1 MADLEIELN
10 PAEFLTL
17 GTVGP
22 KGRRVF
28 YLQAA
33 SGDVLISLIIEKEQA
48 RALGDAIE
56 ELLEDLDTRYPG
68 RTIPVSSDNLDLRE
82 PINPRFRVAQMG
94 LGYDED
100 RDLIVLVAQATTG
113 NGPDTEE
120 GEEAEDEDDEE
131 NELPEFDLLDDDD
144 DEESVDDLLSSSA
157 VARIW
162 CSRAQLRALGERAS
176 QTVAAG
182 RPDPRQNGRLVYYWT

>member
-48 RALGDAIE
+48 RALGDAIQ
-56 ELLEDLDTRYPG
+56 ELLEDLDERYPA
-68 RTIPVSSDNLDLRE
+68 RSSTASSDNLDLRE

-100 RDLIVLVAQATTG
+100 RDLIVLVAQAMA
-113 NGPDTEE
+113 NSDP
-120 GEEAEDEDDEE
+120 AQSDEE
-131 NELPEFDLLDDDD
+131 DELPEFDLLDSEDDGDEAD
-144 DEESVDDLLSSSA
+144 DEGVPSGSA

-162 CSRAQLRALGERAS
+162 CSRGQLRALGDRAAQS
-176 QTVAAG
+176 VAAG
-182 RPDPRQNGRLVYYWT
+182 RPDPRQNGRLIYYWT

>member
-10 PAEFLTL
+10 PAEFLTV

-33 SGDVLISLIIEKEQA
+33 SGDVLLSLVIEKEQA

-56 ELLEDLDTRYPG
+56 ELLEDLDSRFPARG
-68 RTIPVSSDNLDLRE
+68 PQLMAGNLDLRE
-82 PINPRFRVAQMG
+82 PITPRFRVAQMG

-100 RDLIVLVAQATTG
+100 RDLIVIVAQAMASNT
-113 NGPDTEE
+113 PDLTDDD
-120 GEEAEDEDDEE
+120 EDEDS
-131 NELPEFDLLDDDD
+131 PSFDVLGD
-144 DEESVDDLLSSSA
+144 DEEDIDDIDDLPGAA

-162 CSRAQLRALGERAS
+162 CSRAQLRALGERATES
-176 QTVAAG
+176 VAAG

>member
-1 MADLEIELN
+1 MAELEIELN

-28 YLQAA
+28 YLQAG
-33 SGDVLISLIIEKEQA
+33 SGDVLVSLIIEKEQA
-48 RALGDAIE
+48 RALGDAID
-56 ELLEDLDTRYPG
+56 ELLEDLDSRFPARG
-68 RTIPVSSDNLDLRE
+68 LQRPVGDLELRE
-82 PINPRFRVAQMG
+82 PITPRFRVAQMG

-100 RDLIVLVAQATTG
+100 RDLIVIIAQAMTG
-113 NGPDTEE
+113 PGPGLEADEDDEE
-120 GEEAEDEDDEE
+120 EELPGFDLLGDDEEDEDDEDG
-131 NELPEFDLLDDDD
+131 LPGA
-144 DEESVDDLLSSSA
+144 A

-176 QTVAAG
+176 QSVAAG

>member
-33 SGDVLISLIIEKEQA
+33 GGDVLISLIIEKEQA
-48 RALGDAIE
+48 RALGDAID
-56 ELLEDLDTRYPG
+56 ELLEDLDARFPPRESLTP
-68 RTIPVSSDNLDLRE
+68 DENLDLRE

-100 RDLIVLVAQATTG
+100 RDMIVLVAQAMMSGGDSRTG
-113 NGPDTEE
+113 
-120 GEEAEDEDDEE
+120 DDEE
-131 NELPEFDLLDDDD
+131 DGLPDFDLLGGDDDD
-144 DEESVDDLLSSSA
+144 DEEEDSEESASA

-162 CSRAQLRALGERAS
+162 CSRAQLRALGDRATES
-176 QTVAAG
+176 VAAG
-182 RPDPRQNGRLVYYWT
+182 RPDPRQNGRLIYYWT

>member
-10 PAEFLTL
+10 PADFLTV

-33 SGDVLISLIIEKEQA
+33 SGDVLVSLVIEKEQA
-48 RALGDAIE
+48 RALGDAID
-56 ELLEDLDTRYPG
+56 ELLEDLDSRFP
-68 RTIPVSSDNLDLRE
+68 SSESPRSAGNLDLRE
-82 PINPRFRVAQMG
+82 PISPRFRVAQMG

-100 RDLIVLVAQATTG
+100 RDLIVIVAQAMAG
-113 NGPDTEE
+113 N
-120 GEEAEDEDDEE
+120 A
-131 NELPEFDLLDDDD
+131 PEVGDDD
-144 DEESVDDLLSSSA
+144 DEDELPDFDLLGDEEEDADDVDDTPGAA

-162 CSRAQLRALGERAS
+162 CSRAQLRALGERAAES
-176 QTVAAG
+176 VSAG
-182 RPDPRQNGRLVYYWT
+182 RPDPRQNGRLIYYWT

>member
-10 PAEFLTL
+10 PAEFLTV

-33 SGDVLISLIIEKEQA
+33 SGDVLLSLVIEKEQA
-48 RALGDAIE
+48 RALGEAVT
-56 ELLEDLDTRYPG
+56 ELLEDLDARFPARGG
-68 RTIPVSSDNLDLRE
+68 RPITGNLDLRE

-100 RDLIVLVAQATTG
+100 RDLIVIVAQAMTG
-113 NGPDTEE
+113 SGPGLTDEEDEEE
-120 GEEAEDEDDEE
+120 G
-131 NELPEFDLLDDDD
+131 LPGFDLLDDDNEDED
-144 DEESVDDLLSSSA
+144 DIDDVDDLPGAA

-162 CSRAQLRALGERAS
+162 CSRAQLRALGERATQS
-176 QTVAAG
+176 VAAG
-182 RPDPRQNGRLVYYWT
+182 RPDPRQNGRLIYYWT

>member
-33 SGDVLISLIIEKEQA
+33 GGDVLISLIIEKEQA
-48 RALGDAIE
+48 RALGDAID
-56 ELLEDLDTRYPG
+56 ELLEDLDARFPPRESSLTPG
-68 RTIPVSSDNLDLRE
+68 ENLDLRE

-100 RDLIVLVAQATTG
+100 RDMIVLVAQAMMSGGASRTR
-113 NGPDTEE
+113 
-120 GEEAEDEDDEE
+120 DDEE
-131 NELPEFDLLDDDD
+131 DELPDFDLLGGDDDD
-144 DEESVDDLLSSSA
+144 DEEEDSEESASA

-162 CSRAQLRALGERAS
+162 CSRAQLRALGDRATES
-176 QTVAAG
+176 VAAG
-182 RPDPRQNGRLVYYWT
+182 RPDPRQNGRLIYYWT

>member
-33 SGDVLISLIIEKEQA
+33 GGDVLISLIIEKEQA
-48 RALGDAIE
+48 RALGDAID
-56 ELLEDLDTRYPG
+56 ELLEDLDARFPPRESLTPG
-68 RTIPVSSDNLDLRE
+68 ENLDLRE

-100 RDLIVLVAQATTG
+100 RDMIVLVAQAMMSGGDSRTG
-113 NGPDTEE
+113 
-120 GEEAEDEDDEE
+120 
-131 NELPEFDLLDDDD
+131 DDDD
-144 DEESVDDLLSSSA
+144 DEEEDSEESASA

-162 CSRAQLRALGERAS
+162 CSRAQLRALGDRATES
-176 QTVAAG
+176 VAAG
-182 RPDPRQNGRLVYYWT
+182 RPDPRQNGRLIYYWT

>member
-1 MADLEIELN
+1 MADFEIELN

-56 ELLEDLDTRYPG
+56 ELLQDLDLRYPASG
-68 RTIPVSSDNLDLRE
+68 EAASGGSLDLRE

-100 RDLIVLVAQATTG
+100 RDMIVLVAQAMTSSDADDAEDAEDDEDVDLPG
-113 NGPDTEE
+113 FDFLSGPEDGEE
-120 GEEAEDEDDEE
+120 GEDGDER
-131 NELPEFDLLDDDD
+131 PAGT
-144 DEESVDDLLSSSA
+144 A

-162 CSRAQLRALGERAS
+162 CTRAQIRALGERATQS
-176 QTVAAG
+176 VAAG
-182 RPDPRQNGRLVYYWT
+182 RPDPRQNGRLIYYWT